1 MGIGEGE
8 GRRFLSLLRG
18 KDEHDIARIL
28 RDRNAKLYSHAA
40 LADLFGVSKATA
52 HRWSKGVKSDGRDN

>member
-1 MGIGEGE
+1 
-8 GRRFLSLLRG
+8 LSLLRG
-18 KDEHDIARIL
+18 KDEHATSTML

-52 HRWSKGVKSDGRDN
+52 HRWAKGVKTNG

>member
-8 GRRFLSLLRG
+8 DRRFLSHLRG
-18 KDEHDIARIL
+18 KDVQTIATLL

-40 LADLFGVSKATA
+40 LADLLGVSKATA
-52 HRWSKGVKSDGRDN
+52 HRWATGTEIEING